1 MTKKYL
7 AHIIE
12 IDPYVEDLI
21 VLRVNDVTF
30 RGFASYCPFVVD
42 VGKTYEVELE
52 MVLPEELAISKIEN
66 EEERIE
72 MLGNGFSCEIHGR
85 LEGDI
90 FKSFVEFSDQ
100 GLHYDYPHL
109 NEQFVKITAE
119 RIDVSF

>member
-7 AHIIE
+7 AHVIE

-30 RGFASYCPFVVD
+30 RGFASYYPFVVD

-72 MLGNGFSCEIHGR
+72 MLGNGFSCEIYGR

-90 FKSFVEFSDQ
+90 FKSFVEFSYQ